1 MKYLIQTS
9 SLISSAL
16 AILIFYQLNFTSAFL
31 AGGIAIYWIIIHI
44 TTIQKER
51 NLLKEGNQYFIDSFE
66 NIRTPL
72 TLVHTPLKIAC
83 NDICLENIR
92 QELSLAIQNID
103 YLNVHLTRLM
113 DLKQLFINSERL
125 DSSEYELGIFIKN
138 RIDSLQ
144 THAAN
149 NLVELNIKTDFSYAS
164 VWFDQSKISPVID
177 KFIKNAID
185 HTDQKKTITLLITS
199 NSKNWQIKIADFENK
214 KLVQCYKC
222 KNWQL
227 LKRKEEL
234 EYNFAKNIF
243 CKKLIKLCNGNIL
256 INHSNRSI
264 TLKFPSKDSPESV
277 SKHTAIQIAANP
289 AEEKIDTLFGKDS
302 QKRNSAKP
310 VVVLADSN
318 KEFRLYLEER
328 LSKDYIVKSFG
339 NGTDALECIKEEYP
353 DLVICD
359 IMLHGMY
366 GNELSS
372 RLKTS
377 GETSVIPIILYGSR
391 IDIGQRSKRESSLA
405 DIFLYMPFHIED
417 LKIEMNVLIKNN
429 RFLRKSFL
437 QKIFG
442 KQFLEVEAEEILDEG
457 NYDLINQ
464 VKEFIL
470 RNIDKENLT
479 IDEIAS
485 ELYMSRTAFFTKWKA
500 LTGEAPKYLIYR
512 IRMEKAREL
521 LESGNYSVS
530 VLPEMIGLK
539 NLKNFRHKYKEYFGI
554 TPSESITKKQ

>member
-1 MKYLIQTS
+1 MKYLIQTP
-9 SLISSAL
+9 SLVSSAI
-16 AILIFYQLNFTSAFL
+16 AILILYQLNCTSILL

-83 NDICLENIR
+83 NDICFENIR

-138 RIDSLQ
+138 KIDSLQ

-243 CKKLIKLCNGNIL
+243 CKKLIKLCNGKIL

-328 LSKDYIVKSFG
+328 LSKDYIIKSFG

-442 KQFLEVEAEEILDEG
+442 KQFLEVEEEEILDEG

-470 RNIDKENLT
+470 KNIDKENLT

>member
-9 SLISSAL
+9 SLVSSAL
-16 AILIFYQLNFTSAFL
+16 AILILYQLNFTSAVL
-31 AGGIAIYWIIIHI
+31 AGAIAIYWIIIHI
-44 TTIQKER
+44 TTIQKEK

-113 DLKQLFINSERL
+113 DLKQLFVNSERP

-164 VWFDQSKISPVID
+164 AWFDQSKISPVID

-185 HTDQKKTITLLITS
+185 HTGQKKTITLLITS
-199 NSKNWQIKIADFENK
+199 NSQNWQIKIADFENK

-243 CKKLIKLCNGNIL
+243 CKKLIKLCNGKIL

-277 SKHTAIQIAANP
+277 SKHTAIQIASNP
-289 AEEKIDTLFGKDS
+289 IEEKIDTLFGKDS

-328 LSKDYIVKSFG
+328 LSKDFIVKSFG

-442 KQFLEVEAEEILDEG
+442 KQFLEVEEEEILDEG